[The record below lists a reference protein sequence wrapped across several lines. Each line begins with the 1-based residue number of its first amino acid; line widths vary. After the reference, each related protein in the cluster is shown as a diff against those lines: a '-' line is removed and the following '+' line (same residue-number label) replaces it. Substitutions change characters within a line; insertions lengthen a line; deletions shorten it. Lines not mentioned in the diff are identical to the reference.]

1 VSGDATLPVEPS
13 LDDDAY
19 ALWLARGFGALV
31 GLTFGLVTLGA
42 LVRAHGAG
50 LACPD
55 WPLCFGQLVP
65 RMNLRV
71 GFEWTHRLVAGS
83 LSVAF
88 VGLALL
94 ALRRSATRQACAAAL
109 GTAALLLGVQVLLGA
124 LTVWQLLA
132 GWTVTAHLLTGNA
145 FAVALLWI
153 ALALRERARHVPPAP
168 APRPALRGAVAA
180 AALLLGAQLLLGGL
194 VASHYAGLA
203 CPEFPTCRDGQWL
216 PGFEGAMGL
225 QLLHRLG
232 AVALLAALALA
243 ARLARGAAPVLRR
256 STAAALALAVLQ
268 LCVGAANVLLGLPA
282 EITGLHSALAAALVL
297 TFSLAVRASWR
308 APRAGRRATKRA

>member
-1 VSGDATLPVEPS
+1 MRGDATLPVEQPVE
-13 LDDDAY
+13 DDAY
-19 ALWLARGFGALV
+19 ALRLAGAFGALV
-31 GLTFGLVTLGA
+31 VLTFGLVTLGA

-55 WPLCFGQLVP
+55 WPLCFGELVP

-71 GFEWTHRLVAGS
+71 AFEWTHRLVAGS
-83 LSVAF
+83 LSVSF
-88 VGLALL
+88 LGLAVL
-94 ALRRSATRQACAAAL
+94 ALRRSATREVCAAAL
-109 GTAALLLGVQVLLGA
+109 GAAALLLGVQVLLGA
-124 LTVWQLLA
+124 LTVWHLLA
-132 GWTVTAHLLTGNA
+132 SWTVTAHLLTGNA

-153 ALALRERARHVPPAP
+153 ALALRESALHAQPA
-168 APRPALRGAVAA
+168 AEPRPALRRAVGV

-203 CPEFPTCRDGQWL
+203 CPEFPTCRDGRWL

-232 AVALLAALALA
+232 GLALLVALAVA
-243 ARLARGAAPVLRR
+243 ARLARGAAPALRR
-256 STAAALALAVLQ
+256 STAAALALALVQ

-297 TFSLAVRASWR
+297 TFSVAVRECWR
-308 APRAGRRATKRA
+308 APGPGRRATKLA